1 MRYLLTVCL
10 MFSLTAAQWSSDPAS
25 PQLLGTGIHAQ
36 VAATSDGGV
45 YIAWLTDGNYHV
57 YIQRLDAAGEAQFE
71 ESGMLVSNQ
80 PNASW
85 FAVFHM
91 NLAVDGDDNAII
103 STLDTRTGLWQVYAY
118 KIAPDGSMLWGEDGL
133 VLSASGVESIS
144 PRLTVLPDNSVVVT
158 WTHNWNAVSFQ
169 RVSSDGELLWGDG
182 ILIEDDDEDATLISP
197 QPVVT
202 AEGDV
207 LIQWIRQSGP
217 YPWAPDSELYLQ
229 KYDYDGNPLWSEPT
243 IAVGPVQFPTGN
255 WLQQSVAEGGGGSF
269 SAWTDFSGSGSNQ
282 NAVAQHITVDG
293 ELSWTGGV
301 DLSTNS
307 SNFRISPRL
316 TVAEETQE
324 LMAVWGEANGTQSQH
339 GVYAQRLDSSGNRLW
354 GSYGTAVVSMNSD
367 YVYLDLSVAGFDE
380 ELITAYIQQ
389 YDYTDSDI
397 YATRLDADG
406 NSVWLGG
413 SATVTNSGNPKSDM
427 MIGKG
432 PGCLFIVWTENGYVY
447 THCLRE
453 DGTLGAPEVVEEDH
467 LLEVPGEYATIQE
480 AISAAIDGDT
490 VLVSAGTYVENINF
504 NGKNIAVIG
513 EDIET
518 TIIDGNQ
525 SGSVVTFENGED
537 STTVLTGFTIQNGAS
552 SEGGGILCV
561 SSGPVLSHLIIK
573 NNFTTGNAGGV
584 QFRASNSKMS
594 FVEIIE
600 NETEGSHGGGLYIA
614 DSSSITMDYTLI
626 AGNSAI
632 YWDGG
637 GFTIDGNSTINMN
650 HCTMSGNRVPTG
662 RYGAAIEI
670 RDSLTTVI
678 INNSI
683 LYHNW
688 NGTGNH
694 DVFAQGILEIYHSC
708 FQYVDYSDHFYD
720 SWVDENNINEDPQF
734 CFPGDY
740 TIAETS
746 PCAGSANDGTN
757 MGSYE
762 IGCEDSYTWEGPLWY
777 VSNDGSDFYGAGSPD
792 FPLETIQNAVSL
804 SSDGDTIVIYQGSY
818 NEYISIGDKQLT
830 IGSLFMFE
838 PDQNEL
844 IDLTIVDGD
853 SSQQI
858 FSIDG
863 SQIEII
869 GLTLQ
874 NGYSDNWG
882 GAIACGVYSDLTIKH
897 SIIKNSYAGQ
907 GGGAINSNRSK
918 LTLKNVQFIENSSES
933 AGGVNAGST
942 DENYTAEISITDCE
956 FISNTALNGCGGANL
971 GWGTA
976 NVELANT
983 KFVENHAGY
992 YGGVGIWSD
1001 FSVDSCYF
1009 MNNTTEYYAAGG
1021 GFSNGASGTISNSVF
1036 ANNIANLVGND
1047 EVNSGGLT
1055 IWTDTDVNV
1064 VNCTFVGNSAASGGG
1079 LSVGNGGHA
1088 TVRNSIF
1095 YNNSPDQLGL
1105 EQWEGNCASLDVDY
1119 CLVEEG
1125 ADSVHF
1131 DTTSCVLTWGNS
1143 NLDVDPFFC
1152 NPDSVDYTLAE
1163 NSPCVGTGENG
1174 ANMGALGV
1182 GCEAILSTDMDVLPL
1197 QYVLH
1202 QNYPNPFNPI
1212 TKIRFD
1218 LPEDADVQLSVYD
1231 VLGRKVAEL
1240 VNGRVVSGFHEV
1252 IWDASDVSSGI
1263 YLCRLTTHSQNP
1275 SDRSLLTKKMVVVK

>member
-10 MFSLTAAQWSSDPAS
+10 MFSLTAAQWSSDPAL

-269 SAWTDFSGSGSNQ
+269 SAWTDFSGSGNNQ
-282 NAVAQHITVDG
+282 NAVAQHITGDG
-293 ELSWTGGV
+293 DLSWTGGV

-316 TVAEETQE
+316 TVAEETHE

-339 GVYAQRLDSSGNRLW
+339 GVYAQRVDSNGIRLW
-354 GSYGTAVVSMNSD
+354 GNYGTAVVTMNSD

-389 YDYTDSDI
+389 YNYSDSDI

-413 SATVTNSGNPKSDM
+413 VVTVTNSGNPKSDM

-480 AISAAIDGDT
+480 AIDTAGEGDT
-490 VLVSAGTYVENINF
+490 VLVSAGTYFENLIWPNT
-504 NGKNIAVIG
+504 NGIKLIG
-513 EDIET
+513 SGEEDC
-518 TIIDGNQ
+518 IIDGNQ
-525 SGSVVTFENGED
+525 MASVIRFEENLGGIID
-537 STTVLTGFTIQNGAS
+537 STTLISSLTIQNGNTQEDS
-552 SEGGGILCV
+552 LYISTHGGGIYCSYSNPTL
-561 SSGPVLSHLIIK
+561 K
-573 NNFTTGNAGGV
+573 NLTITGNS
-584 QFRASNSKMS
+584 AS
-594 FVEIIE
+594 FY
-600 NETEGSHGGGLYIA
+600 GRGGGIYCVE
-614 DSSSITMDYTLI
+614 SSPNLVNVTVMDNSAENDGGGIFCYWSNLI
-626 AGNSAI
+626 LENVIISGNSAI
-632 YWDGG
+632 ESGG
-637 GFTIDGNSTINMN
+637 GIEFRDSSPTFTNVTINN
-650 HCTMSGNRVPTG
+650 NLAEWSIGGVRC
-662 RYGAAIEI
+662 I
-670 RDSLTTVI
+670 RSSTSLT
-678 INNSI
+678 
-683 LYHNW
+683 
-688 NGTGNH
+688 
-694 DVFAQGILEIYHSC
+694 
-708 FQYVDYSDHFYD
+708 
-720 SWVDENNINEDPQF
+720 
-734 CFPGDY
+734 
-740 TIAETS
+740 
-746 PCAGSANDGTN
+746 
-757 MGSYE
+757 
-762 IGCEDSYTWEGPLWY
+762 
-777 VSNDGSDFYGAGSPD
+777 
-792 FPLETIQNAVSL
+792 
-804 SSDGDTIVIYQGSY
+804 
-818 NEYISIGDKQLT
+818 
-830 IGSLFMFE
+830 
-838 PDQNEL
+838 
-844 IDLTIVDGD
+844 
-853 SSQQI
+853 
-858 FSIDG
+858 
-863 SQIEII
+863 
-869 GLTLQ
+869 
-874 NGYSDNWG
+874 
-882 GAIACGVYSDLTIKH
+882 
-897 SIIKNSYAGQ
+897 
-907 GGGAINSNRSK
+907 
-918 LTLKNVQFIENSSES
+918 NV
-933 AGGVNAGST
+933 
-942 DENYTAEISITDCE
+942 SITDN
-956 FISNTALNGCGGANL
+956 I
-971 GWGTA
+971 
-976 NVELANT
+976 
-983 KFVENHAGY
+983 
-992 YGGVGIWSD
+992 
-1001 FSVDSCYF
+1001 
-1009 MNNTTEYYAAGG
+1009 GG
-1021 GFSNGASGTISNSVF
+1021 GLGIDSSNVS
-1036 ANNIANLVGND
+1036 L
-1047 EVNSGGLT
+1047 
-1055 IWTDTDVNV
+1055 VNV
-1064 VNCTFVGNSAASGGG
+1064 TIIGNSASNYGGG
-1079 LSVGNGGHA
+1079 ISAKYSSSMSLVNCILWNDSPQEVYFSGDGGP
-1088 TVRNSIF
+1088 NSIVIL
-1095 YNNSPDQLGL
+1095 YSDIQGGEEAIVTNDNVTVYW
-1105 EQWEGNCASLDVDY
+1105 EEGNID
-1119 CLVEEG
+1119 
-1125 ADSVHF
+1125 ADP
-1131 DTTSCVLTWGNS
+1131 L
-1143 NLDVDPFFC
+1143 FC
-1152 NPDSVDYTLAE
+1152 YPDSGDYTLAE

-1182 GCEAILSTDMDVLPL
+1182 GCEAILSTDMDILPL

-1202 QNYPNPFNPI
+1202 QNYPNPFNPV

-1231 VLGRKVAEL
+1231 VLGREVAEL
-1240 VNGRVVSGFHEV
+1240 VNSRMVSGFHEV
-1252 IWDASDVSSGI
+1252 IWDANDVSSGI